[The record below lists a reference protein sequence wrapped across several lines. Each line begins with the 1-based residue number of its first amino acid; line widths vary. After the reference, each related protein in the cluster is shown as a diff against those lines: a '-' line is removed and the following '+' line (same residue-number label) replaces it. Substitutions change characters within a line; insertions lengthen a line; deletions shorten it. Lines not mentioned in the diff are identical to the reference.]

1 MTLIHPTALVDSRAE
16 LGRNVVIGPFCQ
28 VEAGA
33 ILGDDCRL
41 ETGAIIRA
49 RTTLGCD
56 NHVGEGAVLGDR
68 AQQLEAPEPGGMLAI
83 GNHNRIREHVTIHRG
98 WANDATTVVK
108 DSNFFM
114 VSSHGGHDCQVGSHC
129 IVVNHVLLGAFSEV
143 HDGAYLGGGSVVA
156 ERCRIGRLAMIGAM
170 TNISQDVPPYV

>member
-28 VEAGA
+28 AEAGA

-98 WANDATTVVK
+98 WANDVPRPG
-108 DSNFFM
+108 
-114 VSSHGGHDCQVGSHC
+114 SSTDRRGVPIRSASEPNVGNIRTGLEDLLSAGKEAHSGFTPRIADRTSGPGGLVHG
-129 IVVNHVLLGAFSEV
+129 
-143 HDGAYLGGGSVVA
+143 
-156 ERCRIGRLAMIGAM
+156 
-170 TNISQDVPPYV
+170 